1 EFQHMINFVQHVLV
15 RRGQSEEGWLDEGLS
30 KYAEELAGRSY
41 LPGDPATFTRYAIDP
56 VYDAYQYLSAT
67 GSYPLEIPEDTG
79 KIGWIGASWLFTR
92 YLVDQFGDSLPHR
105 LVSSAL
111 SGSANVAAQT
121 GQPFATSLTNW
132 ALANWVSDL
141 PGFTAPPQL
150 RYTSWHFRTT
160 YQSLHSQDPGD
171 FLLPFP
177 LAPRALCR
185 PSCWCG
191 RPWVRATRPRWC
203 MTRSSRRSSC
213 AQRWPPRS
221 PSRPRRRSTSA
232 GLHRSRSTSRPARSS
247 VTTQMGRR
255 RAWAG

>member
-1 EFQHMINFVQHVLV
+1 MINFVQHVLV

-79 KIGWIGASWLFTR
+79 KIGEIGASWLFTR

-105 LVSSAL
+105 LVNSAL

-177 LAPRALCR
+177 LVPKASSGDAITLSGVLQSGSGLYQRAL
-185 PSCWCG
+185 
-191 RPWVRATRPRWC
+191 
-203 MTRSSRRSSC
+203 
-213 AQRWPPRS
+213 QRGGAAGFGLLFAGAGGAPLPP
-221 PSRPRRRSTSA
+221 A
-232 GLHRSRSTSRPARSS
+232 VAARLNII
-247 VTTQMGRR
+247 RIR
-255 RAWAG
+255 